1 MNFAEKLKELRK
13 QNGISQEQLAE
24 KIYVSR
30 QAITKWESGN
40 GIPDIE
46 NLLAISALFN
56 ESIDSLLSEEK
67 SLISKHEFL
76 YESRT
81 EYDLDNP
88 KKIDLKIGVAHE
100 VIIEKTKDEK
110 IQVIAASN
118 KLSYL
123 AQQVKVKIV
132 EDKRRMDVLVKHAVD
147 LSEIA
152 AMDNLFIFV
161 RIPEK
166 FVADIEVSS
175 ELENLRIRDITFD
188 EIEFDGK
195 AKNAFITNANGHV
208 EFNTNSN
215 INVEVKGLKGKLDL
229 NHFHAVSKVKFA
241 EGQNYYL
248 KNAGRFTRFV
258 DANSKIL
265 VGKRETEDPSEPV
278 DLIVELNG
286 WKAETQIATI
296 ENPLKN
302 EPRGSF

>member
-1 MNFAEKLKELRK
+1 MTFADKLKELRK
-13 QNGISQEQLAE
+13 QKGISQEQLAE

-30 QAITKWESGN
+30 QAITKWESGS

-46 NLLAISALFN
+46 NLIAISSLFN

-81 EYDLDNP
+81 EYDLDSP
-88 KKIDLKIGVAHE
+88 KKIDLKIGLAHE

-110 IQVIAASN
+110 IQVLAASN
-118 KLSYL
+118 KLSYI

-132 EDKRRMDVLVKHAVD
+132 EDKKRMDVVVKHSTD
-147 LSEIA
+147 LSDIA
-152 AMDNLFIFV
+152 AIENLFILV

-166 FVADIEVSS
+166 FVADIELSS
-175 ELENLRIRDITFD
+175 ELENLKIRDIVFD
-188 EIEFDGK
+188 AIEFDGK
-195 AKNAFITNANGHV
+195 VKNAFITNASGHV
-208 EFNTNSN
+208 ELNSN
-215 INVEVKGLKGKLDL
+215 SNVNVEVKGLKGKLDL

-258 DANSKIL
+258 SADGRIL
-265 VGKRETEDPSEPV
+265 VGKRDLEDPSEPV

-286 WKAETQIATI
+286 WKSETQII
-296 ENPLKN
+296 
-302 EPRGSF
+302 

>member
-1 MNFAEKLKELRK
+1 M
-13 QNGISQEQLAE
+13 
-24 KIYVSR
+24 SR
-30 QAITKWESGN
+30 QEITKWESGN

-88 KKIDLKIGVAHE
+88 KKIDLKIGVARE

-118 KLSYL
+118 KLNYL

-132 EDKRRMDVLVKHAVD
+132 EDKRRMDVLVKHSVD

-152 AMDNLFIFV
+152 AIENLFIFV

-166 FVADIEVSS
+166 FVADIEISS
-175 ELENLRIRDITFD
+175 EIENLKIRDITFD

-195 AKNAFITNANGHV
+195 VKNAFVTNASGHI

-215 INVEVKGLKGKLDL
+215 VNVEVNGVKGKLDL
-229 NHFHAVSKVKFA
+229 NHFHAISKVKFA

-258 DANSKIL
+258 GADGKIL
-265 VGKRETEDPSEPV
+265 VGKRDLEDPSEPV

-286 WKAETQIATI
+286 WRSETQI
-296 ENPLKN
+296 L
-302 EPRGSF
+302 

>member
-1 MNFAEKLKELRK
+1 MTFADKLKELRK
-13 QNGISQEQLAE
+13 QKGISQEQLAE

-46 NLLAISALFN
+46 NLIAISSLFN

-81 EYDLDNP
+81 EYDLDSP
-88 KKIDLKIGVAHE
+88 KKIDLKIGLAHE

-110 IQVIAASN
+110 IQVLAASN
-118 KLSYL
+118 KLSYI

-132 EDKRRMDVLVKHAVD
+132 EDKKRMDVVVKHSTD
-147 LSEIA
+147 LSDIA
-152 AMDNLFIFV
+152 AIENLFILV

-166 FVADIEVSS
+166 FVADIELSS
-175 ELENLRIRDITFD
+175 ELENLKIRDIVFD
-188 EIEFDGK
+188 AIEFDGK
-195 AKNAFITNANGHV
+195 VKNAFITNASGHV
-208 EFNTNSN
+208 ELNTNSN
-215 INVEVKGLKGKLDL
+215 VNVEVKGLKGKLDL

-258 DANSKIL
+258 SADGRIL
-265 VGKRETEDPSEPV
+265 VGKRDLEDPSEPV

-286 WKAETQIATI
+286 WKSETQII
-296 ENPLKN
+296 
-302 EPRGSF
+302 

>member
-13 QNGISQEQLAE
+13 QKGISQEQLAE

-46 NLLAISALFN
+46 NLLSISALFN
-56 ESIDSLLSEEK
+56 ESLDSLLSEEK

-81 EYDLDNP
+81 EYDLDSP
-88 KKIDLKIGVAHE
+88 KKIDLKIGIAHE

-110 IQVIAASN
+110 IQLIAASN

-123 AQQVKVKIV
+123 SQQVKVKIV
-132 EDKRRMDVLVKHAVD
+132 EDKRRMDVVVKRSAD
-147 LSEIA
+147 LSDIA
-152 AMDNLFIFV
+152 AEENLFILV

-166 FVADIEVSS
+166 FVADVELNSEV
-175 ELENLRIRDITFD
+175 ENLKIRDITFD
-188 EIEFDGK
+188 AVEFDGK
-195 AKNAFITNANGHV
+195 AKNAFITNSCGHI
-208 EFNTNSN
+208 ELNTNSN
-215 INVEVKGLKGKLDL
+215 INVEVNGVKGKIDL
-229 NHFHAVSKVKFA
+229 NHFHAISKISFA

-258 DANSKIL
+258 GNDGRIL
-265 VGKRETEDPSEPV
+265 VGKRVTEDPAEPV

-286 WKAETQIATI
+286 WKAETQI
-296 ENPLKN
+296 L
-302 EPRGSF
+302 